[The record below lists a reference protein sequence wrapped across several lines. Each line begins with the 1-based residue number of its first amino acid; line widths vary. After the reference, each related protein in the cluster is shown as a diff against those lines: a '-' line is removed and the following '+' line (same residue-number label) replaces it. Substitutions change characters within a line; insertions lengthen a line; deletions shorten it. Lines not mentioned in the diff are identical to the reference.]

1 MTAEKKTKGRKRHI
15 VVDILG
21 NLLHVKVHAAN
32 QHDTKAGCEV
42 LNETSKKYSSIEAY
56 SADAGYCGTAVNY
69 VDHSMGLKLYI
80 SKKIKDKFA
89 VLPKRW
95 IVERTFAWIGNFRR
109 LAKDFEILTERAEN
123 FVRIAMIKITLGAIA
138 NGGCK

>member
-1 MTAEKKTKGRKRHI
+1 
-15 VVDILG
+15 
-21 NLLHVKVHAAN
+21 VHAAN
-32 QHDTKAGCEV
+32 KHDTKAGCEV
-42 LNETSKKYSSIEAY
+42 LNEASKKYSSIEAY
-56 SADAGYCGTAVNY
+56 STDAGYCGTAVNH
-69 VDHSMGLKLYI
+69 VGHEIGLKLYI
-80 SKKIKDKFA
+80 SKKIKDQFA

-138 NGGCK
+138 NV